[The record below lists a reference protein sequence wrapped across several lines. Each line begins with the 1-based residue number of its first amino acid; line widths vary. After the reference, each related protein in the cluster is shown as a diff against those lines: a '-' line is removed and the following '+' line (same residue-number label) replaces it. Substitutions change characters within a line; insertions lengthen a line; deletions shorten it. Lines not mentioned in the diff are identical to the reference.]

1 MKPLYISLHV
11 SPQKE
16 SKHAGQ
22 RLYLLGSTT
31 TTGRERKLAAIM
43 FTDIV
48 GYAAQTQ
55 ADESRSLE
63 ILSRHNRLLRPF
75 FSRFH
80 GREVKTIGDSFL
92 VEFDSALNAVKCA
105 IEIQRFLHDY
115 NVSSKD
121 DWKITLRIGIHL
133 GDVVRFGD
141 DILGDAVNIASRVQP
156 LADPEGVCISEQVY
170 YQVFNKLDYSIERL
184 ENPELKNVRFQVNIY
199 KVVMPW
205 ETKSNDGQRES
216 LLLTQQQ
223 QLDPRR
229 IAVLP
234 FANLSPD
241 AQDEFFADG
250 LTEELI
256 DRLCQVKGLEVI
268 ARTSA
273 MNYKKEKKSALQIGR
288 ELRAGALVEGSIRR
302 AGNRIRVTAQLINS
316 NTEAHLWSSRY
327 DRELQDIFA
336 VQTDIAE
343 QVASALEVRLL
354 PSETKIIK
362 QKPTE
367 NIEAYTLYL
376 RGRFLWNRRSIAD
389 VHEALKLF
397 QQAAEKDPKYARAF
411 TGMADCYS
419 ILVDRGALAL
429 AEGIRKSKEASM
441 RALELDD
448 SLPEAHASLGLALEN
463 ESEYDRAEQEFKRAI
478 ELNPGYASA
487 YNWYSILLASEG
499 KWADAQRMISMA
511 EEADPLSA
519 AILTNSGYDAWF
531 NGNDAKAIEKWTRA
545 LEVDPNFAFARF
557 CIASYY
563 IKKNLRQEAL
573 AELNEVVVRSS
584 SSSSSSSPKSG
595 GESNYE
601 KGMLAFLYGILGEKD
616 QARVRLES
624 LLAQPNV
631 QPGYLALAYA
641 GVGDI
646 DKFFEYLNR
655 GRPVNPAMLRSYPL
669 FESIRR
675 DPRYHEF
682 MAKLKLKS

>member
-1 MKPLYISLHV
+1 MKPLYISLDI

-205 ETKSNDGQRES
+205 ETKSNGGQRES

-288 ELRAGALVEGSIRR
+288 ELRAGALVEGSIRW

>member
-205 ETKSNDGQRES
+205 ETKSNGGQRES

-316 NTEAHLWSSRY
+316 NTEAHLWSSMY

>member
-1 MKPLYISLHV
+1 MKPLYISLDI

-584 SSSSSSSPKSG
+584 SSSSSPKSG